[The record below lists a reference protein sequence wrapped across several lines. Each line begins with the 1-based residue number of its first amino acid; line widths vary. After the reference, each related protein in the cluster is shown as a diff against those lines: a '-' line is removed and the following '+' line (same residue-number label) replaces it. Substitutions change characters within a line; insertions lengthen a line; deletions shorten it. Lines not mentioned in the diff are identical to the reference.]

1 MPKQSKELPKRPPAY
16 LKGTAAAMWRRL
28 VPLIKDDP
36 VVNDMDRTVV
46 EAFCT
51 NYQLMRQAYDDIQK
65 NGITKPVYKTTI
77 SPVTGEIV
85 AKDFTGFKRN
95 PSTQILD
102 SATAKLKS
110 LGNEL
115 GLTPQSRA
123 DLMNIRSDDDND
135 GAIESLKEFFGK
147 GDDS

>member
-1 MPKQSKELPKRPPAY
+1 MDTEERTQ
-16 LKGTAAAMWRRL
+16 WRL
-28 VPLIKDDP
+28 LMSETNLENFFIGGS
-36 VVNDMDRTVV
+36 
-46 EAFCT
+46 FCT

-65 NGITKPVYKTTI
+65 NGITKPIYKTTI
-77 SPVTGEIV
+77 SPVTGDVV

-102 SATAKLKS
+102 SATAKLRS

-123 DLMNIRSDDDND
+123 ELMNIRLDDDND
-135 GAIESLKEFFGK
+135 GAMESLKEFFGK
-147 GDDS
+147 S

>member
-1 MPKQSKELPKRPPAY
+1 MSHKELPDRPPSY

-28 VPLIKDDP
+28 VPMIKADP

-51 NYQLMRQAYDDIQK
+51 NYQLMRQAYDDIQE
-65 NGITKPVYKTTI
+65 NGITKPIYKTTI
-77 SPVTGEIV
+77 SPVTGDVV

-95 PSTQILD
+95 PATQILD
-102 SATAKLKS
+102 SATAKLRS
-110 LGNEL
+110 LGSEL

-123 DLMNIRSDDDND
+123 DLMNIRADDDSD
-135 GAIESLKEFFGK
+135 GALEAMQKFFK
-147 GDDS
+147 GDAN